1 MPPTQAEEPGFD
13 EACQEEEI
21 SSFQDSAYSA
31 LDDKQS
37 PSPTKE
43 QIMEEE
49 EEGVEE
55 TEEPVYEAPIF
66 LSPPLRP
73 TVASKIFIDFR
84 PVKYE
89 PQTPVLSLSFLRSLD
104 DSQLT
109 PGDLR
114 LEQGTQV
121 CPSQQIPSTRPAKR
135 RVFMKHGLSKKQRI
149 REHLHQIGDK

>member
-1 MPPTQAEEPGFD
+1 MPPTQADEAGFD
-13 EACQEEEI
+13 EVCQEEEEI
-21 SSFQDSAYSA
+21 SSFQESAYSV
-31 LDDKQS
+31 LGDQRS
-37 PSPTKE
+37 PSSTRE
-43 QIMEEE
+43 QKMEEE
-49 EEGVEE
+49 LEE
-55 TEEPVYEAPIF
+55 TEEPVYEASIF

-73 TVASKIFIDFR
+73 TVASTIFIDFR

-89 PQTPVLSLSFLRSLD
+89 PQTPVLSRSFLRSLD

-114 LEQGTQV
+114 LEQDTQV

-135 RVFMKHGLSKKQRI
+135 RVFMKYGLSKKQRI